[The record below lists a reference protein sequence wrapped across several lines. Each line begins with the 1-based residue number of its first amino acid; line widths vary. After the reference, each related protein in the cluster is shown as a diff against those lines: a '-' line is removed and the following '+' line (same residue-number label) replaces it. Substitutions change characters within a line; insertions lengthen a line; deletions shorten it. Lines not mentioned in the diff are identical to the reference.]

1 MVKKI
6 FPVMMFM
13 CICSCN
19 QLDLKGLIMPTGAGV
34 EKRFEQS
41 AQMCEDM
48 KAGSVA
54 TEAAYSFYVA
64 TDPHINETYK
74 NLGIFNDALRNDA
87 EAAFGVVLGDC
98 IDVRDN
104 LPKYLEALS
113 YRSDAHSFN
122 PEIFHVLGN
131 HDLYFNGWENFKKV
145 IGPSVFWFEATFAE
159 GKDLYISLDSATGTL
174 GSKQTKWFRSFL
186 SENRAKYRHCV
197 ILTHTNFFYTDNS
210 QTGSGNMPFEE
221 SLALID
227 FLGKQNV
234 SLALQGHDHSR
245 EDLMYDNV
253 RYVILGAI
261 QDKADAPE
269 YLKIDVNNEGLTL
282 NYKMIP

>member
-1 MVKKI
+1 MCACTCVCT
-6 FPVMMFM
+6 PVP
-13 CICSCN
+13 
-19 QLDLKGLIMPTGAGV
+19 GG
-34 EKRFEQS
+34 
-41 AQMCEDM
+41 
-48 KAGSVA
+48 
-54 TEAAYSFYVA
+54 EAADRLKA
-64 TDPHINETYK
+64 DPPGQIP
-74 NLGIFNDALRNDA
+74 GPSR
-87 EAAFGVVLGDC
+87 VVCAQGQTGPRGL
-98 IDVRDN
+98 
-104 LPKYLEALS
+104 A
-113 YRSDAHSFN
+113 
-122 PEIFHVLGN
+122 
-131 HDLYFNGWENFKKV
+131 KKV
-145 IGPSVFWFEATFAE
+145 IGPSVFWFEAKFAE

-174 GSKQTKWFRSFL
+174 GSKQTKWFKSFL

-234 SLALQGHDHSR
+234 SLVLQGHDHSR

-261 QDKADAPE
+261 HDKADAPE

-282 NYKMIP
+282 SYKMIP

>member
-1 MVKKI
+1 MLENTNHLDSRAEKLRGKRIRKWKRAGFIISFLIV
-6 FPVMMFM
+6 PVIQF
-13 CICSCN
+13 
-19 QLDLKGLIMPTGAGV
+19 LI
-34 EKRFEQS
+34 
-41 AQMCEDM
+41 
-48 KAGSVA
+48 
-54 TEAAYSFYVA
+54 FYVY
-64 TDPHINETYK
+64 INASSFPLAFQRK
-74 NLGIFNDALRNDA
+74 NPFLNTT
-87 EAAFGVVLGDC
+87 EWV
-98 IDVRDN
+98 
-104 LPKYLEALS
+104 
-113 YRSDAHSFN
+113 
-122 PEIFHVLGN
+122 
-131 HDLYFNGWENFKKV
+131 GWENFKKV

-261 QDKADAPE
+261 HDKADAPE
-269 YLKIDVNNEGLTL
+269 DLKIDVNNEGLTL